1 VSAPLDYVLDDALH
15 CSAVL
20 TAGSDTDATT
30 IAVPE
35 TLATVHIT
43 AYKYNS
49 LQPDT
54 VIPGATY
61 ELLANGDHPPGT
73 PTSTPGT
80 AVVPSGDSF
89 WAEGTTDQNG
99 VLSFAV
105 PAGYSWCLHEL
116 IAPTAYQPD
125 PAFHCTAVLTT
136 DSTAAAA
143 TVAVPET
150 PVVGSL
156 AFTGF
161 PTLWMGA
168 AGGVLVVAGGA
179 VLDLEHRRRSR
190 RAADHPVWRA
200 TTHKM

>member
-1 VSAPLDYVLDDALH
+1 
-15 CSAVL
+15 VL
-20 TAGSDTDATT
+20 TTASGTEATT

-49 LQPDT
+49 LQPNT

-61 ELLANGDHPPGT
+61 ELLADGDQPPGT
-73 PTSTPGT
+73 PTDPPAGTIVPPGD
-80 AVVPSGDSF
+80 AF

-99 VLSFAV
+99 VLTFAV

-116 IAPTAYQPD
+116 IAPPAYQSD

-136 DSTAAAA
+136 DSTGAAA
-143 TVAVPET
+143 TIAVPEM
-150 PVVGSL
+150 PMSGSL

-161 PTLWMGA
+161 PVLWV
-168 AGGVLVVAGGA
+168 GGVGGALVVLGGTVMA
-179 VLDLEHRRRSR
+179 LEHRRRDRGGRPQSGF
-190 RAADHPVWRA
+190 RA
-200 TTHKM
+200 TTQRM